1 MATTRDNAD
10 ENEKIVIHYKGKYLE
25 LKARKWKKIAERLT
39 GAAISPAKAVI
50 ESKKKVKFVPAES
63 DQPAGIGGY
72 SVVLNL
78 DALLPKSPKSK
89 KAPKRGT
96 KARKTPKKPG

>member
-1 MATTRDNAD
+1 MATTRDTE
-10 ENEKIVIHYKGKYLE
+10 ENEKIVIYYQGKYLQ
-25 LKARKWKKIAERLT
+25 LKARKWKKIAEQLR

-50 ESKKKVKFVPAES
+50 EENKKVKFVPAEK

-78 DALLPKSPKSK
+78 DALLPKPPKPR
-89 KAPKRGT
+89 KAPKRGK
-96 KARKTPKKPG
+96 KAGKTPKKPA